1 MLIRFVLRLLPRSVA
16 ATANARFPEL
26 SHATLTQACL
36 KNTLLV
42 VGLSL
47 LASQVQAE
55 QPSAAVLAQV
65 AVCQSCHQADGAG
78 NAELAAPAL
87 AGQDADYLARQLVN
101 FQQGWRGKD
110 PRDVQGQSMLAIA
123 ASVQDVAAVAAYF
136 KALPVPKP
144 SGEVS
149 GDLQKGRTIYV
160 GNCGSCHGG
169 NAQGNPAF
177 AAPSLLGQ
185 HSSYLLRQLEHF
197 KNGVRGVEKA
207 DKPGRQ
213 MAMMAKTLNSTE
225 EMNQVIA
232 YIQSLQ

>member
-47 LASQVQAE
+47 LASQAQAE

-65 AVCQSCHQADGAG
+65 AVCQSCHQADGTG

-110 PRDVQGQSMLAIA
+110 PRDQYGQQMLSIA

-136 KALPVPKP
+136 KVLPVPKP

>member
-16 ATANARFPEL
+16 ATANASFPEL

-65 AVCQSCHQADGAG
+65 AVCQSCHQADGTG

-197 KNGVRGVEKA
+197 KNGIRGVEKA

>member
-65 AVCQSCHQADGAG
+65 AVCQSCHQADGTG

-136 KALPVPKP
+136 KQLPVSKP

>member
-1 MLIRFVLRLLPRSVA
+1 MRIPFVLRLLPQSPLSNIA
-16 ATANARFPEL
+16 ANVHRFGQL
-26 SHATLTQACL
+26 ATMQACL
-36 KNTLLV
+36 KKPLLV

-47 LASQVQAE
+47 LATQVQAE

-65 AVCQSCHQADGAG
+65 TVCQSCHQANGAG

-110 PRDVQGQSMLAIA
+110 PRDQYGQQMLSIA

-136 KALPVPKP
+136 KQLPVPKP

>member
-136 KALPVPKP
+136 KQLPVSKP

>member
-47 LASQVQAE
+47 LASQAQAE

-136 KALPVPKP
+136 KQLPVSKP

>member
-65 AVCQSCHQADGAG
+65 AVCQSCHQANGAG
-78 NAELAAPAL
+78 SAELAAPAL

-136 KALPVPKP
+136 KQLPVSKP

>member
-197 KNGVRGVEKA
+197 KNGVRGEEKA

>member
-47 LASQVQAE
+47 LASQAQAE

-65 AVCQSCHQADGAG
+65 AVCQSCHQANGAG
-78 NAELAAPAL
+78 SAELAAPAL

>member
-16 ATANARFPEL
+16 ATATASFPVP
-26 SHATLTQACL
+26 SHASFTQACL

-47 LASQVQAE
+47 LVSQAQAE
-55 QPSAAVLAQV
+55 QPSAAVLDQV
-65 AVCQSCHQADGAG
+65 AVCQSCHQANGAG
-78 NAELAAPAL
+78 SAELAAPAL

-110 PRDVQGQSMLAIA
+110 PRDQYGQQMLSIA

-213 MAMMAKTLNSTE
+213 MAMMAKTLNSTA

>member
-47 LASQVQAE
+47 LASQAQAE